1 MSQFFLLPVTLL
13 LTHGDIGSNPGPK
26 RRISNYFSCCHWNV
40 NSIMA
45 HNKLSLISACN
56 IIHKYDIIWI
66 SESYLENT
74 TDNNALSIDEY
85 NLIRADDP
93 NNQKKIGVCLYFRE
107 QLKLRQVN
115 TTYFS
120 ECILSK
126 ITIRNQISYIVVK
139 YCSFSQRANKLN
151 RSISSFVILSDI
163 HARSKSW
170 WDDDIKPSGASQI
183 EASQLLVACSN

>member
-93 NNQKKIGVCLYFRE
+93 NNQKKIGVCLYFTE
-107 QLKLRQVN
+107 
-115 TTYFS
+115 
-120 ECILSK
+120 
-126 ITIRNQISYIVVK
+126 
-139 YCSFSQRANKLN
+139 
-151 RSISSFVILSDI
+151 
-163 HARSKSW
+163 
-170 WDDDIKPSGASQI
+170 
-183 EASQLLVACSN
+183 